1 MFVYDEMSESVIDSD
16 RQIQVTSMGPVFG
29 SKYDKEEI
37 GALCITHLEWDI
49 MVGYKVR
56 IFDQEQITEFDENG
70 EVVRSEMIYGPDPR
84 TAIRVPDVPI
94 EFVNPAD
101 GDVSILPGDIAD
113 IIIEAAVKLLEAD
126 DNGRSRVE
134 FFEAEQFR
142 KRFIA
147 PNP

>member
-16 RQIQVTSMGPVFG
+16 RQIQATSMGPIFG

-56 IFDQEQITEFDENG
+56 IFDQEHITEFDENG
-70 EVVRSEMIYGPDPR
+70 EVVRSEMIYGSDPR

-101 GDVSILPGDIAD
+101 GDISILPDDIAD
-113 IIIEAAVKLLEAD
+113 IIIGAAVKLWEAE
-126 DNGRSRVE
+126 GSRRSRVE
-134 FFEAEQFR
+134 FLDAELFR
-142 KRFIA
+142 KRFNA
-147 PNP
+147 PHQ